1 MVIWTLV
8 VVVAAVAIAHD
19 PDTPDL
25 RSCLANGRDL
35 HDCQLAV
42 HGVDALGAGVIVL
55 LGLLG
60 LFLLLIVWLLTGLRK
75 RNCGSCGQ
83 PVRRWRRKCKNC
95 GYDMRRRPPLVASPA
110 PG

>member
-1 MVIWTLV
+1 MLIWSV
-8 VVVAAVAIAHD
+8 VVVGAAIGIATD

-25 RSCLANGRDL
+25 RSCLENGRDL
-35 HDCQLAV
+35 HACRTAV

-75 RNCGSCGQ
+75 RDCGSCGQ

-95 GYDMRRRPPLVASPA
+95 GYDMRRRPALVTSPA